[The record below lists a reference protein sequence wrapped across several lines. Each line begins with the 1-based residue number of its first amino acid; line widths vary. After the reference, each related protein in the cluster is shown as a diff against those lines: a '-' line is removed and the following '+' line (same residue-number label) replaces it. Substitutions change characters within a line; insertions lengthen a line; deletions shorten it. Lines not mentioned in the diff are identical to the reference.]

1 MTQDTQGRVVYV
13 RRRKRDAPRCP
24 QCQRR
29 YLAGSTQR
37 ALTYYY
43 PACRCLVR
51 STKVPRQVAELLSLQ
66 VAESGESRVDRA
78 A

>member
-1 MTQDTQGRVVYV
+1 VTPDTLGRVVYV

-29 YLAGSTQR
+29 YLAGSTQSR
-37 ALTYYY
+37 VSTETPYSVTYYY

-51 STKVPRQVAELLSLQ
+51 PTKVPREVA
-66 VAESGESRVDRA
+66 RVDRA